1 MADTLVALAWAAG
14 RAGMSYGK
22 YTAGLKPRDIDRDV
36 AAYRKWKEER
46 RREAAKA
53 ADICRDDA

>member
-1 MADTLVALAWAAG
+1 MADTLTALAWAAG

-22 YTAGLKPRDIDRDV
+22 YTANMTPRDVDRDV
-36 AAYRKWKEER
+36 RAYRKWKEAR

-53 ADICRDDA
+53 AGLCRGDA